1 MFARQGSH
9 PAVGNVLETGN
20 SPIIYNRS
28 VAQLIEHWSPKPKV
42 ESLSLS
48 APANLKYSMKIREFT
63 DYKMILYLD
72 YN

>member
-1 MFARQGSH
+1 
-9 PAVGNVLETGN
+9 
-20 SPIIYNRS
+20 
-28 VAQLIEHWSPKPKV
+28 
-42 ESLSLS
+42 LSLS